1 MIDPVSQRVRQ
12 HAPDTNRDRNARCE
26 AAGRGGISEA
36 AAANGPLARS
46 GRIPVNTSSAGPLRR
61 EEARGPG
68 RRSLAQ
74 AAWLA
79 LVLFL
84 PISAAQAQNVSVTD
98 YSVPVSRADN
108 LRIDA
113 FNLNYVTEGNE
124 AVVQSGNLGIV
135 YKKFYESLPFAYS
148 IDFIGSSA
156 FRKDIQTDE
165 LVTDYTTDLV
175 TRLKRYPREDRNYF
189 FFGDTDLDFNDQFD
203 RPSIDM
209 TIGLGYG
216 RFINATALR
225 KAVRIEDF
233 FLHEGII
240 DDHLPKDT
248 MIELGHIIETEE
260 EYKDLYGDRYQNY
273 WFEDMTNE
281 IQKSGQ
287 VLGSIGAIGVLRID
301 EVLFKERINERFYGW
316 EATAGVNFEVLTET
330 ENRGR
335 RDPAMSL
342 RFRYS
347 RPVSW
352 STQINTDFRIDS
364 PFSSDFGRIYNLR
377 QTLDFIYEISN
388 KINFTAAHLFRADKA
403 RGSDVKLS
411 TTVSF
416 AFSFFIENKINL
428 TAFEQIT
435 TVEGEPFRQSFNV
448 GLSYRIF

>member
-1 MIDPVSQRVRQ
+1 MYDS
-12 HAPDTNRDRNARCE
+12 T
-26 AAGRGGISEA
+26 AALACRESRRWEVGRGRYLNLVRLGA
-36 AAANGPLARS
+36 ALLM
-46 GRIPVNTSSAGPLRR
+46 V
-61 EEARGPG
+61 
-68 RRSLAQ
+68 
-74 AAWLA
+74 
-79 LVLFL
+79 LVLT
-84 PISAAQAQNVSVTD
+84 PSEPGAQNVSVTD

-113 FNLNYVTEGNE
+113 FSLNYITEGDE

-148 IDFIGSSA
+148 MDFIGSSA
-156 FRKDIQTDE
+156 FRKDILADE
-165 LVTDYTTDLV
+165 IVTDFTADLV
-175 TRLKRYPREDRNYF
+175 TRLKKYPKDDKSYF
-189 FFGDTDLDFNDQFD
+189 FFGDTDLDYSDQFD
-203 RPSIDM
+203 RPNIDM
-209 TIGLGYG
+209 TVGLGYG

-240 DDHLPKDT
+240 EEHLPKKT
-248 MIELGHIIETEE
+248 MIEVGHIIETEE

-316 EATAGVNFEVLTET
+316 EATAGVKFEVITET
-330 ENRGR
+330 ENKPR
-335 RDPAMSL
+335 RDPAMSV

-347 RPVSW
+347 RPVNW

-377 QTLDFIYEISN
+377 QTLDFIFEISN
-388 KINFTAAHLFRADKA
+388 KINFTAAHLFRADKTA
-403 RGSDVKLS
+403 GSDVKLS
-411 TTVSF
+411 TTISF
-416 AFSFFIENKINL
+416 AFSFFIENKINI